1 MPEKTFHKAQTIRE
15 KAPGVPSIVEAVQFH
30 GVRITKNDAL
40 VKEVSE
46 LYRSKNLDELVH
58 NSHLAA
64 RHLQEMGLLENAVA
78 LIDTSPDS
86 KQGYVVNFLVREP
99 KSFTAGVKAGVS
111 TNGDADVSLNA
122 GKQSVGGRG
131 EAINTQYTY
140 TVKGDHCFNISAIK
154 PFLGWQKYSNVSAT
168 LYRSLAHMPWNQSD
182 VDENAAIFTYNGQQ
196 WNQKLLHQMKLNAI
210 WRTLRASRDAAFSVR
225 EQAGHTLKFSVEN
238 SVAVDTRDRPILA
251 SRGILARWATEYA
264 GVFGDA
270 SFLKNTL
277 DLQAAAPLPLGFI
290 LAASVQ
296 AKHLRGLGER
306 EVHILDRCYL
316 GGQQDVRG
324 FGLNTIGVKADNS
337 CLGGGAS
344 LAGVVHLYRPLIP
357 PNMLFAHAFLA
368 SGSFAS
374 VHARNPIQQLQ
385 DSQRVSAGLGLAFVF
400 KSIFRLELNYTFP
413 LKYVIGDC
421 LLPGFH
427 IGAGVNFL

>member
-1 MPEKTFHKAQTIRE
+1 MSEKTFHKAQTIRA
-15 KAPGVPSIVEAVQFH
+15 KASGVPSIVEAVQSH

-64 RHLQEMGLLENAVA
+64 RHLQEVGLMDNAVA
-78 LIDTSPDS
+78 LIDTSPS
-86 KQGYVVNFLVREP
+86 SNEGYVVNFLVREP

-182 VDENAAIFTYNGQQ
+182 VDENAAVLAYNGQL
-196 WNQKLLHQMKLNAI
+196 WNQKLLHQVKLNAI
-210 WRTLRASRDAAFSVR
+210 WRTLRATRDAAFSVR
-225 EQAGHTLKFSVEN
+225 EQAGHTLKFSLEN
-238 SVAVDTRDRPILA
+238 AVAVDTRDRPILA
-251 SRGILARWATEYA
+251 SRGILARFAQEYA

-270 SFLKNTL
+270 SFVKNTL

-290 LAASVQ
+290 LAASFQ
-296 AKHLRGLGER
+296 AKHLKGLGDR

-368 SGSFAS
+368 SGSVAS
-374 VHARNPIQQLQ
+374 VHSKNLVQQLQ
-385 DSQRVSAGLGLAFVF
+385 DTQRVSAGFGLAFVF
-400 KSIFRLELNYTFP
+400 KSIFRLELNYTYP
-413 LKYVIGDC
+413 LKYVLGDS
-421 LLPGFH
+421 LLGGFH